1 MYAPT
6 STNSPRSGPNS
17 GDEYGLRDFEGA
29 AEILRAWGN
38 GIRPDPDLTVS
49 EWADRHRMLASRASA
64 EPGRY
69 RTMRT
74 PYMREIMDRLSP
86 GDAAQRIVFMKAAQV
101 GATEAGN
108 NWIGFAIHQ
117 APGPMLAVQPTDPSD
132 HRPPSSRSGLF
143 CAWRSAMTTMTYKH
157 WRDVPDRSWRWKNF
171 SPAEIACRGSGSLRI
186 NEEALDKL
194 QALRDRL
201 GKPLIVRSAYR
212 SPAHNRA
219 VGGAPRSKHMDGT
232 AFDIAMAK
240 HDPVAFE
247 AAARA
252 VGFLGFGYYPRSG
265 FMHIDLGP
273 ARQWGER
280 FPVRATAF
288 AAETPP
294 AREVLAHSRTMK
306 GSGAAGVATLGAAG
320 VEVAQSVLAETQTA
334 ILPLVPYLDTLRWVL
349 IAVALAGLA
358 VTIYARIDDWKR
370 GRR

>member
-1 MYAPT
+1 
-6 STNSPRSGPNS
+6 
-17 GDEYGLRDFEGA
+17 
-29 AEILRAWGN
+29 
-38 GIRPDPDLTVS
+38 
-49 EWADRHRMLASRASA
+49 
-64 EPGRY
+64 
-69 RTMRT
+69 
-74 PYMREIMDRLSP
+74 
-86 GDAAQRIVFMKAAQV
+86 
-101 GATEAGN
+101 
-108 NWIGFAIHQ
+108 
-117 APGPMLAVQPTDPSD
+117 
-132 HRPPSSRSGLF
+132 
-143 CAWRSAMTTMTYKH
+143 MTTMTYKH
-157 WRDVPDRSWRWKNF
+157 WRDVPERSWRWKNF

-212 SPAHNRA
+212 SLAHNRA

-232 AFDIAMAK
+232 AFDIAMAN

-252 VGFLGFGYYPRSG
+252 VGFLGFGFYPRSG

-280 FPVRATAF
+280 FPVRTTAF

-294 AREVLAHSRTMK
+294 AREVLADSRTIK

-320 VEVAQSVLAETQTA
+320 VEMAQKVLAETQSA
-334 ILPLVPYLDTLRWVL
+334 ILPLVPYLDTLRWAF
-349 IAVALAGLA
+349 IAVALGGIG
-358 VTIYARIDDWKR
+358 VTIYARLDDWKR